1 MLSAQSR
8 GLEEL
13 ASFRARVANDF
24 GVRRSIKFEDLVYI
38 NDLLD
43 KIEERMVEIASR
55 DKTRIANDE
64 KVVA

>member
-1 MLSAQSR
+1 MLSAQTR

-24 GVRRSIKFEDLVYI
+24 GVRRSITFQDLMYI

-43 KIEERMVEIASR
+43 KIEERMVEIASN
-55 DKTRIANDE
+55 DKKRLANDE
-64 KVVA
+64 RVVA